1 MGYRDAPLV
10 KGAPGAIVQP
20 IQPSE
25 TPAFRAEVTRATS
38 TASTLG
44 QGTWSEY
51 TKKLPDGRVVVGQR
65 NNLTGEFK
73 PYSKDLQPA
82 AQPKLN
88 PTDLAA
94 ARQDALRRAAIARQ
108 LETSSREDW
117 FSTGFLAPTFSQY
130 GGTAANVVTQNIDA
144 LKAGGALQTLLDMV
158 KSSGKNLLTPLSNS
172 DVQLLSNA
180 KQLPLDVSMRD
191 TDFQKNARQY
201 YEANRRAFIA
211 AGGSAKDFD
220 AQVLRLTGRANT
232 RASGI
237 KVERIK

>member
-1 MGYRDAPLV
+1 MGYGNDRVVGQAP
-10 KGAPGAIVQP
+10 APTIKP
-20 IQPSE
+20 IQPNE

-51 TKKLPDGRVVVGQR
+51 TKKFPDGRVVVGQR
-65 NNLTGEFK
+65 NSLTGEFK

-88 PTDLAA
+88 PKDLAD
-94 ARQDALRRAAIARQ
+94 ARMDALRRAVLAKQ

-117 FSTGFLAPTFSQY
+117 FSTGFLAPTLSQY
-130 GGTAANVVTQNIDA
+130 GGTAANVVVQNIDA
-144 LKAGGALQTLLDMV
+144 LRAGGALQTLLDAI
-158 KSSGKNLLTPLSNS
+158 KSSGKNPLTPMSTS

-220 AQVLRLTGRANT
+220 AQVLRLTGRANS